1 MTGPHTSQRPGLGI
15 ALTVVATLCFAL
27 LDTVSQYVGPVVP
40 VLMMVWLRYVTQS
53 TMTAA
58 LLLPQHG
65 LRLLHT
71 RAPLWQLLRGLLM
84 VGSNTLAFLSLRH
97 VPVGE
102 FTAIMMLVPLV
113 VTVLA
118 SLLLGER
125 VPRITWVLV
134 VGGLAGALM
143 VVRPKGSDFH
153 AGMLL
158 PLLLVLF
165 NASYQILTSRMVRT
179 ENPGGTHFYTGLVGL
194 ACCSLLL
201 PWGWAP
207 MAEWRLWGLVALVG
221 VLGSIG
227 HYLLIRAYSLAPAA
241 RLTPFLYAQVGFA
254 TLAGWI
260 AFGHRPDRWTLLGIA
275 LIAAC
280 GWMGARLRR

>member
-1 MTGPHTSQRPGLGI
+1 MSALVPGYRPGLAI

-27 LDTVSQYVGPVVP
+27 LDTVSQYVGPAVP
-40 VLMMVWLRYVTQS
+40 VLMMVWLRYVTQAS
-53 TMTAA
+53 TTAA

-65 LRLLHT
+65 LALLRT
-71 RAPLWQLLRGLLM
+71 RAPYWQLLRGALM

-118 SLLLGER
+118 SLLLREQ
-125 VPRITWVLV
+125 VPRMTWVLV
-134 VGGLAGALM
+134 AGGLLGALT
-143 VVRPKGSDFH
+143 VVRPQGDDFH

-158 PLLLVLF
+158 PLALVLC
-165 NASYQILTSRMVRT
+165 NAGYQVLTSRMVRT
-179 ENPGGTHFYTGLVGL
+179 ESPGSTHFYTGLVGL
-194 ACCSLLL
+194 ACCTALL

-207 MAEWRLWGLVALVG
+207 MATWQLWALVALVG
-221 VLGSIG
+221 VLGSVG

-254 TLAGWI
+254 TLAGWL
-260 AFGHRPDRWTLLGIA
+260 AFDQRPDRWTVLGIA
-275 LIAAC
+275 LIAVC
-280 GWMGARLRR
+280 GWLGARLRR